1 MQDTKLRKIYIYTNG
16 TDMSIE
22 ARNKFINSLKNSNF
36 DVLYNEKSRKELALD
51 ADLIACIGGDGTFL
65 HFVHDCDFP
74 SKPIIGINTGHLGFF
89 QELNANNR
97 DIERFSKAYF
107 NNEYILQVIPV
118 LETDIVFKNGKSE
131 RIYAINEM
139 MVRGPLTNLTHF
151 EVKINDTVIQN
162 FSGDGILVS
171 SEVGSTAY
179 NYSLGG
185 SIVAPGLGVL
195 QLTPVAPASTN
206 AYRSYHSSIILPI
219 DGVIRLTTARR
230 TADEPIY
237 LTYDGFESIFDDVS
251 YIEIKKSSRLINLI
265 RFKEYDYWTKLRDK
279 LI

>member
-118 LETDIVFKNGKSE
+118 LETDIVFKNGIKE

>member
-16 TDMSIE
+16 TNMSIE

-65 HFVHDCDFP
+65 HFAHDCNFP

-89 QELNANNR
+89 QELNSNNR
-97 DIERFSKAYF
+97 DIEKFSKAYF
-107 NNEYILQVIPV
+107 NNDYILQVIPV
-118 LETDIVFKNGKSE
+118 LETDIVFKNGIKE

>member
-16 TDMSIE
+16 TDMSID

-89 QELNANNR
+89 QELNSNNR

-118 LETDIVFKNGKSE
+118 LETDIVFKNGIKE

>member
-1 MQDTKLRKIYIYTNG
+1 MPGKKVKKIYIYTNG
-16 TDMSIE
+16 TEMSLDMREKLVSI
-22 ARNKFINSLKNSNF
+22 LK
-36 DVLYNEKSRKELALD
+36 DADLQVLYNEKSRKELAHE

-65 HFVHDCDFP
+65 HFLHDCNFP
-74 SKPIIGINTGHLGFF
+74 SCPIIGINTGHLGFF
-89 QELNANNR
+89 QELNANYK
-97 DIERFSKAYF
+97 DIEKFLSAYF
-107 NNEYILQVIPV
+107 RDDYITQIIPV
-118 LETDIVFKNGKSE
+118 LETDVVFKSGKRES
-131 RIYAINEM
+131 IDTLNEM

-151 EVKINDTVIQN
+151 EVSINDTVIQN

-171 SEVGSTAY
+171 TEVGSTAY

-219 DGVIRLTTARR
+219 DGKVKLSTVDR
-230 TADEPIY
+230 TSNESIY
-237 LTYDGFESIFDDVS
+237 LTYDGLESIFDDVL
-251 YIEIKKSSRLINLI
+251 YIELKKSSKEISLI
-265 RFKEYDYWTKLRDK
+265 RFKEYDYWSKLRDK

>member
-16 TDMSIE
+16 TNMSIE